1 MLPVAFTSEKP
12 LGQLILSH
20 LRSTTAT
27 AAWPNN
33 DLRHIQHFLEN
44 IQSIQAIPGKTNPAE
59 TALRTWMTGL
69 PPTDFACIQVVMPQ
83 DTRMFLGTLLPAVLV
98 WAREQPWGQ
107 TINMTDAPTVGL
119 IQSTT
124 SNQPKKAQLLA
135 LQAMS
140 AIVRDVIIDVKESQ
154 DAWNYVGPWVLATGH
169 SLWPSSADSW
179 AREEANCELY
189 FDIWLAIGIAA
200 ENADKKR
207 LPGEKSTLLTDRWKS
222 SFAKVRIQLSPEQE
236 AGLFKKI
243 VASKLSTTFK
253 LHLCHGTAVT
263 TLAQEDIRHF
273 MESQLPPD
281 EASRLALLPWNN
293 SAGSFNAEVAR
304 LYVPHIAALAD
315 IFGPPFIWSN
325 VTKSLAL
332 LRELADTLPVEPLV
346 GMAPDIF
353 EEPTP

>member
-1 MLPVAFTSEKP
+1 MLPIAFTAEKS

-20 LRSTTAT
+20 LRKTTAT
-27 AAWPNN
+27 GAWLDE
-33 DLRHIQHFLEN
+33 DLGHIQHFLAH
-44 IQSIQAIPGKTNPAE
+44 IQSIQAIPGKANPAE
-59 TALRTWMTGL
+59 TALRAWIASL
-69 PPTDFACIQVVMPQ
+69 PQPDCVHIQAVLPK

-107 TINMTDAPTVGL
+107 TINMIDAPTVGL

-124 SNQPKKAQLLA
+124 STQPKKAQLLA

-169 SLWPSSADSW
+169 SLWPNSADLW
-179 AREEANCELY
+179 EREEANCDLY

-207 LPGEKSTLLTDRWKS
+207 LPDEKSTLLTDRWKS

-236 AGLFKKI
+236 ARLFKKI
-243 VASKLSTTFK
+243 VTSELSATFK
-253 LHLCHGTAVT
+253 LHLCHGAAVT
-263 TLAQEDIRHF
+263 TLAQEDVHHF

-293 SAGSFNAEVAR
+293 SAGRFNAEVAR
-304 LYVPHIAALAD
+304 LYVPHIAALVD
-315 IFGPPFIWSN
+315 MFGPPFVWSN

-332 LRELADTLPVEPLV
+332 LRELANTLPVSPLV

-353 EEPTP
+353 DEPTP